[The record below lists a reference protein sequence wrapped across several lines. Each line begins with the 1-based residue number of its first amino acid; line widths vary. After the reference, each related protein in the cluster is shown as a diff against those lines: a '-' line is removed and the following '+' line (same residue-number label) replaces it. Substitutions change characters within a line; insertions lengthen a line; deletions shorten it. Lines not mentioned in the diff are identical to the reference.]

1 MGRIFSNTE
10 IARKTFFFD
19 NWRCFCSGFMDSLT
33 ESLALVMAIRV
44 FQAPNWVKSFIFASS
59 FVGNFFTVI
68 TQSLATRQRRYGTM
82 DFSTIH
88 WFIVSFLVFASI
100 WATSAVSFLFLIS
113 FAIIF
118 SKQPIPLMEDVY
130 GQNYSPQ
137 ERGSRLAITLNLLL
151 LSTMVFGQVGGKL
164 MDLNLQNYRLA
175 LLLVSLAAIGTA
187 LSFSRI
193 PSRVLPVEGKKS
205 MASSVKIIFT
215 DKQFGM
221 ALLWWSL
228 SGIGIQM
235 MGPLRTEYLMDN
247 TWGIGASNTFVVLV
261 SITIPVGFRILST
274 FVCGQ
279 IFHRFNFIAIKLM
292 VNLFL
297 MASVLLFFNTKTK
310 FLVALASACT
320 GIARGGGEIIWC
332 LWVTKIVPKE
342 KFSLYMGLNVA
353 VTGLR
358 GLLSPFLGYGICQY
372 LSLAQMSY
380 FSATL
385 VLISSF
391 GFFSLIKHPRFATIS
406 PENS

>member
-1 MGRIFSNTE
+1 MGRAFSNTE
-10 IARKTFFFD
+10 VAKKTFFFD
-19 NWRCFCSGFMDSLT
+19 NWRCLCSGFMDSLT
-33 ESLALVMAIRV
+33 ESLALVIILRI
-44 FQAPNWVKSFIFASS
+44 FQAPNWIKSLIFASS
-59 FVGNFFTVI
+59 FIGNFFTVA
-68 TQSLATRQRRYGTM
+68 TQSLVARQKRYGTM
-82 DFSTIH
+82 DFSTTY
-88 WFIVSFLVFASI
+88 WFIVSFLVFAST
-100 WATSAVSFLFLIS
+100 WATSVVSFSLLIS

-118 SKQPIPLMEDVY
+118 SKQSIPLMEDAY

-151 LSTMVFGQVGGKL
+151 LSTIIFGQIGGRL
-164 MDLNLQNYRLA
+164 MDLNLQNYRLI
-175 LLLVSLAAIGTA
+175 LLFVSLAAIGTA
-187 LSFSRI
+187 LSFSQI
-193 PSRVLPVEGKKS
+193 PSRVLPSERKKS
-205 MASSVKIIFT
+205 IASSIKIIFT

-228 SGIGIQM
+228 SGIGMQM
-235 MGPLRTEYLMDN
+235 MGPLRIEYLMDS
-247 TWGIGASNTFVVLV
+247 TCGMGASNAFAVFI
-261 SITIPVGFRILST
+261 SITVPAGFRILST

-279 IFHRFNFIAIKLM
+279 IFYRFNFIVIKLM

-310 FLVALASACT
+310 FLVALASACA

-358 GLLSPFLGYGICQY
+358 GLLSPFIGYGIRQY
-372 LSLAQMSY
+372 LSLSQMSY

-391 GFFSLIKHPRFATIS
+391 GFLSLIKHPRFATIS
-406 PENS
+406 SIE

>member
-1 MGRIFSNTE
+1 
-10 IARKTFFFD
+10 
-19 NWRCFCSGFMDSLT
+19 MDSLT
-33 ESLALVMAIRV
+33 ESLAFVIILQI
-44 FQAPNWVKSFIFASS
+44 FKAPNWIKSLIFASN
-59 FVGNFFTVI
+59 FVGKFFTVA
-68 TQSLATRQRRYGTM
+68 TQSLVARQKRYGAM
-82 DFSTIH
+82 DFSTIY
-88 WFIVSFLVFASI
+88 WLIVSFLVFASA
-100 WATSAVSFLFLIS
+100 WVTSVVPFSLLIS

-151 LSTMVFGQVGGKL
+151 LSTIIFGQIGGRL
-164 MDLNLQNYRLA
+164 MDLNLQNYRLI
-175 LLLVSLAAIGTA
+175 LLFVSLAAIGVA
-187 LSFSRI
+187 LSFSKI
-193 PSRVLPVEGKKS
+193 PSRILPAEGKKS
-205 MASSVKIIFT
+205 MISSIKIIFT

-221 ALLWWSL
+221 VLLWWSL
-228 SGIGIQM
+228 SGIGPQM
-235 MGPLRTEYLMDN
+235 MGPLQLEYLKGS
-247 TWGIGASNTFVVLV
+247 TGIGASNAFTILV
-261 SITIPVGFRILST
+261 SITIPMGFRILST

-279 IFHRFNFIAIKLM
+279 IFHRSNFIAIKLM

-297 MASVLLFFNTKTK
+297 MASVLLFFNTKAK
-310 FLVALASACT
+310 FLVALASACA

-358 GLLSPFLGYGICQY
+358 GLLSPFIGYGIRQY
-372 LSLAQMSY
+372 LSLSQMSY

-391 GFFSLIKHPRFATIS
+391 GFFSLIKHPRFA
-406 PENS
+406 

>member
-1 MGRIFSNTE
+1 
-10 IARKTFFFD
+10 
-19 NWRCFCSGFMDSLT
+19 
-33 ESLALVMAIRV
+33 
-44 FQAPNWVKSFIFASS
+44 
-59 FVGNFFTVI
+59 
-68 TQSLATRQRRYGTM
+68 M
-82 DFSTIH
+82 DFSTAY
-88 WFIVSFLVFASI
+88 WFIVSFLVFASTF
-100 WATSAVSFLFLIS
+100 ATSVVSFSILIS

-137 ERGSRLAITLNLLL
+137 ERGGRLAITLNLLL
-151 LSTMVFGQVGGKL
+151 LSTIVFGQVGGKL
-164 MDLNLQNYRLA
+164 MDLNLQNYKLV
-175 LLLVSLAAIGTA
+175 LLFVSLAAMGTA
-187 LSFSRI
+187 LSFSKI
-193 PSRVLPVEGKKS
+193 PSRILPAEGGKS

-228 SGIGIQM
+228 SGLGIQI
-235 MGPLRTEYLMDN
+235 MGPLRTEYLVDSTN
-247 TWGIGASNTFVVLV
+247 GIGASNAFTVLI
-261 SITIPVGFRILST
+261 SITIPMGFRILST

-279 IFHRFNFIAIKLM
+279 IFHRFNFIAIKLV

-297 MASVLLFFNTKTK
+297 MASVLLFFNTKIK
-310 FLVALASACT
+310 FLVALASACS

-342 KFSLYMGLNVA
+342 KFSLYMSLNVA

-358 GLLSPFLGYGICQY
+358 GMLSPFIGYGIRQH

-391 GFFSLIKHPRFATIS
+391 GFLSLIKHPRFTTMSTA
-406 PENS
+406 E

>member
-1 MGRIFSNTE
+1 
-10 IARKTFFFD
+10 
-19 NWRCFCSGFMDSLT
+19 MDPLP
-33 ESLALVMAIRV
+33 ESLALVIVLRMFR
-44 FQAPNWVKSFIFASS
+44 APIWIKSLIFASG
-59 FVGNFFTVI
+59 FMGNFLTPL
-68 TQSLATRQRRYGTM
+68 TQSLVARQKRYKTM
-82 DFSTIH
+82 DFSTAY
-88 WFIVSFLVFASI
+88 WFIVSFLVFASTF
-100 WATSAVSFLFLIS
+100 ATSVVSFSILIS

-137 ERGSRLAITLNLLL
+137 ERGGRLAITLNLLL
-151 LSTMVFGQVGGKL
+151 LSTIVFGQVGGKL
-164 MDLNLQNYRLA
+164 MDLNLQNYKLV
-175 LLLVSLAAIGTA
+175 LLFVSLAAMGTA
-187 LSFSRI
+187 LSFSKI
-193 PSRVLPVEGKKS
+193 PSRILPAEGGKS

-228 SGIGIQM
+228 SGLGIQI
-235 MGPLRTEYLMDN
+235 MGPLRTEYLVDSTN
-247 TWGIGASNTFVVLV
+247 GIGASNAFTVLI
-261 SITIPVGFRILST
+261 SITIPMGFRILST

-279 IFHRFNFIAIKLM
+279 IFHRFNFIAIKLV

-297 MASVLLFFNTKTK
+297 MASVLLFFNTKIK
-310 FLVALASACT
+310 FLVALASACS

-342 KFSLYMGLNVA
+342 KFSLYMSLNVA

-358 GLLSPFLGYGICQY
+358 GMLSPFIGYGIRQH

-391 GFFSLIKHPRFATIS
+391 GFLSLIKHPRFTTMSTA
-406 PENS
+406 E

>member
-1 MGRIFSNTE
+1 MGKVFSNIE
-10 IARKTFFFD
+10 VARKTFFFD
-19 NWRCFCSGFMDSLT
+19 NWRCLCAGFMDSLT
-33 ESLALVMAIRV
+33 ESLALVIVLRI
-44 FQAPNWVKSFIFASS
+44 FQAPNWIKSLVFASS
-59 FVGNFFTVI
+59 FMGNFFTVL
-68 TQSLATRQRRYGTM
+68 TQSLVARQKRYKTM
-82 DFSTIH
+82 DFSTIY
-88 WFIVSFLVFASI
+88 WLIVSFLVFASTL
-100 WATSAVSFLFLIS
+100 ATSIVSFSILIS

-137 ERGSRLAITLNLLL
+137 ERGSRLAVTLNLLL
-151 LSTMVFGQVGGKL
+151 LSTIIFGQIGGKL
-164 MDLNLQNYRLA
+164 MDLNLQNYKLV
-175 LLLVSLAAIGTA
+175 LLLVSMAAMGTA
-187 LSFSRI
+187 VSFSKI
-193 PSRVLPVEGKKS
+193 PSRILPTKGKKS
-205 MASSVKIIFT
+205 MASSIKIIFT
-215 DKQFGM
+215 DKQFGI

-235 MGPLRTEYLMDN
+235 MGPLRTEYLMDS
-247 TWGIGASNTFVVLV
+247 TCGMGASNMFTVLV
-261 SITIPVGFRILST
+261 SITIPMGFRIFST

-279 IFHRFNFIAIKLM
+279 IFHRFNFIAIKLI

-297 MASVLLFFNTKTK
+297 IASVLLFFNTKIK
-310 FLVALASACT
+310 FLVALASACA

-358 GLLSPFLGYGICQY
+358 GLLSPFIGYGIRQY

-391 GFFSLIKHPRFATIS
+391 GFLSLIKHPRFATIS
-406 PENS
+406 IAE

>member
-1 MGRIFSNTE
+1 MGKAFSNAE
-10 IARKTFFFD
+10 VAKKTFFFD
-19 NWRCFCSGFMDSLT
+19 NWRCFCSGPMDSLT
-33 ESLALVMAIRV
+33 ENLALVIVLRV
-44 FQAPNWVKSFIFASS
+44 FQAPNWIKSLIFASS
-59 FVGNFFTVI
+59 FVGNFFTAL
-68 TQSLATRQRRYGTM
+68 TQSLVAGQRRHGTM

-88 WFIVSFLVFASI
+88 WFIVSLLVFAST
-100 WATSAVSFLFLIS
+100 WATSVVPFSLLIS
-113 FAIIF
+113 LAIIF

-151 LSTMVFGQVGGKL
+151 LSTIIFGQTGGKL
-164 MDLNLQNYRLA
+164 MDLNLQNYKPV
-175 LLLVSLAAIGTA
+175 LLFVSLAAMGTA
-187 LSFSRI
+187 LSFSKI
-193 PSRVLPVEGKKS
+193 PSRILPAEGKKS
-205 MASSVKIIFT
+205 VVSNIKIIFT

-228 SGIGIQM
+228 SGIGMQM

-247 TWGIGASNTFVVLV
+247 AYGMGASNTFTILL
-261 SITIPVGFRILST
+261 SITIPMGFRILST

-292 VNLFL
+292 VNIFL

-310 FLVALASACT
+310 FLVALASACA

-332 LWVTKIVPKE
+332 LWITKIVPKE

-358 GLLSPFLGYGICQY
+358 GLLSPFIGYGIHRY
-372 LSLAQMSY
+372 LSLSQMSY

-391 GFFSLIKHPRFATIS
+391 GFFSLIKHPRFASI
-406 PENS
+406 